1 MGDENNLGPAAVI
14 ETTPDADAK
23 TPAAK
28 KQKPLQRQKA
38 TVEPAQSASNAIAAE
53 SLAMKRRS
61 YSEEEKNGK
70 LKLIDTQVTEG
81 KSTLKDAI
89 KKVGISEQTYYNW
102 KRTGTP
108 VVQRI
113 EKPVPAGDELADLVQ
128 LENENKR
135 LRTLLAEKLRS
146 ENSDLRKR
154 LGLS

>member
-1 MGDENNLGPAAVI
+1 MSDENNLGPAAVI
-14 ETTPDADAK
+14 EATDAEAK

-28 KQKPLQRQKA
+28 KQKPPQRQKT
-38 TVEPAQSASNAIAAE
+38 TVKPAQSSNATAAE
-53 SLAMKRRS
+53 SQATKRRS
-61 YSEEEKNGK
+61 YSEQEKTGK

-108 VVQRI
+108 VVQMN

-128 LENENKR
+128 LENENQR
-135 LRTLLAEKLRS
+135 LRKLLAEKLRS
-146 ENSDLRKR
+146 ENSELRKR